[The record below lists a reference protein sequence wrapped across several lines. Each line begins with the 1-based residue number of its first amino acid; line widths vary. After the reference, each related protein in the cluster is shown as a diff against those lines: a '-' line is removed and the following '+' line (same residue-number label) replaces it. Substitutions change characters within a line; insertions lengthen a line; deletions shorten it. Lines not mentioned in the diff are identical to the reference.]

1 MLSCVGVY
9 LRAPSKLHTTHKA
22 NAPDTQTHT
31 NNKHTISETIAMAE
45 AVRAQVGLDR
55 PLPFAPLNPQR
66 VVIASRSPTL
76 RQG

>member
-1 MLSCVGVY
+1 
-9 LRAPSKLHTTHKA
+9 
-22 NAPDTQTHT
+22 
-31 NNKHTISETIAMAE
+31 MAE

-55 PLPFAPLNPQR
+55 ALPFAPLNPQR

>member
-1 MLSCVGVY
+1 
-9 LRAPSKLHTTHKA
+9 
-22 NAPDTQTHT
+22 
-31 NNKHTISETIAMAE
+31 MAE